1 MKRKPIKRKKKHPS
15 KKRYENRAHLEYV
28 ASMQCCFKTMKI
40 SQACN
45 GPTQAHHLLRPYD
58 GVRGMGM
65 KSSDRNVIPLCM
77 HHHNLLHTK
86 YGSEKAFFEAYKLT
100 EDIGKVLARNL
111 WEDNNPDDIDY
122 DTPF

>member
-15 KKRYENRAHLEYV
+15 KKRYENLKHLKLV
-28 ASMQCCFKTMKI
+28 SCMQCCFKTMKI

-45 GPTQAHHLLRPYD
+45 GPTQAHHLLRPWD

-86 YGSEKAFFEAYKLT
+86 YGSEKSFFEAYKLT

-111 WEDNNPDDIDY
+111 WEDYNPDDIDS